1 MNPTV
6 QQQAGL
12 LKDMNW
18 DASLEPVPRD
28 GLRRLRAGVTFK
40 RTFAALRSASSVAF
54 GKLRKIFS
62 QPSFEEIFDGHFER
76 DADRVGV
83 HLKPTLWN
91 FL

>member
-1 MNPTV
+1 MPMNR
-6 QQQAGL
+6 
-12 LKDMNW
+12 

-28 GLRRLRAGVTFK
+28 GLRRLRASVTFE
-40 RTFAALRSASSVAF
+40 RTFAASRSASSVAF

-76 DADRVGV
+76 DADKVGV
-83 HLKPTLWN
+83 HLKPTLWK